1 MRHAGG
7 RVNSDLF
14 QSNSDSYYAPS
25 GRSSPEELQQDIV
38 FCLRNPVLHLAL
50 ELVDCSA
57 VILNEQRQILSANQ
71 GLLDALDAT
80 EASSF
85 HGLRIGEAMG
95 CVHVAEGPDGCGTS
109 KACAR
114 CGAVL
119 AMLASQALDEPI
131 SRECHLDRYESGQ
144 WKPSDFRVRATPVRL
159 DGKRYTLAV
168 LQDIS
173 ATKRLR
179 HLEGL
184 FLHDLGNLAQGI
196 FGWAEKLQEP
206 AADLETASDRIHRL
220 ASMLKEQVTQ
230 HQMLLHAEEG
240 RLACHMATVPVQGI
254 FDAMEH
260 AISRLP
266 CAVDHRISFRCQ
278 PGQEIRTDAFVV
290 QRVIGN
296 MIINALEATPPDET
310 IQVWFEQKD
319 GRPAFFVHNPG
330 VIPEGIRPRIFQ
342 RSFSTKGQRG
352 RGMGTYF
359 MKFMGENV
367 LSGEVGFTSNS
378 EEGTRFHLL
387 LP

>member
-1 MRHAGG
+1 
-7 RVNSDLF
+7 VNSSQLPPD
-14 QSNSDSYYAPS
+14 SDSYYAPS
-25 GRSSPEELQQDIV
+25 GRSSPEELQQDIA
-38 FCLRNPVLHLAL
+38 FCLRNPVMHLAL

-57 VILNEQRQILSANQ
+57 VILNEQRQILSTNQ
-71 GLLDALDAT
+71 GLLDTLDAT
-80 EASSF
+80 EASSL
-85 HGLRIGEAMG
+85 HGLRVGEAMG

-119 AMLASQALDEPI
+119 AVLASQALDEPI

-144 WKPSDFRVRATPVRL
+144 WKPGDFRLRATPMRL

-184 FLHDLGNLAQGI
+184 FLHELGNLAQGL
-196 FGWAEKLQEP
+196 FGWSEKLLEST
-206 AADLETASDRIHRL
+206 ADIDTARDRIHRL

-230 HQMLLHAEEG
+230 QQLLLHAEEG
-240 RLACHMATVPVQGI
+240 RLACRMEMVPVQGL

-266 CAVDHRISFRCQ
+266 CAMDHRISFSAQ
-278 PGQEIRTDAFVV
+278 PGQEIRTDAFMV

-296 MIINALEATPPDET
+296 MIINALEATPPDEMVK
-310 IQVWFEQKD
+310 VWFEHKD

-330 VIPEGIRPRIFQ
+330 VIPEGVRPRIFQ
-342 RSFSTKGQRG
+342 QSFSTKGQRG

-367 LSGEVGFTSNS
+367 LSGEVGFTSTS
-378 EEGTRFHLL
+378 ESGTRFHLL